1 MEVNTESDARTFA
14 LSIVELNP
22 NAIRIVPAEELLSV
36 LYIKNPFSFDDR
48 NWAKLTG
55 RGTGWSIYT
64 GDIGMVVT
72 QNSVKTVVVIP
83 RIKTSE
89 SIDMLRPQQSLF
101 PAHVLINIFGDD
113 CISSSS
119 SDGSF
124 TFKGRRFTKEGFLRH
139 KLSEVDVYRPADD
152 LPTELELE
160 IFKECSMMDDKIL
173 NDAVSR
179 LARIKIVLND
189 RVVVVEGDFKGLVG
203 TVVERGDNEVAV
215 DVETQDQIERVNLS
229 AVRVAFR
236 LGDQVQIK
244 QGPHSGRIGWIVDVQ
259 DLTVTVINVELD
271 LEVIMNSCSIYF
283 VDKFLQA
290 SIKKSDIG
298 FYNSPFLTTLRKR
311 TIARDVKFRDDPNK
325 IYHGK
330 RVIVVG
336 GHRYKTYK
344 GYIKNTNIEGYAW
357 VELDALFQNQLEKI
371 SLDSLAFLWVL
382 N

>member
-1 MEVNTESDARTFA
+1 VFVEVNSESDARTFA

-22 NAIRIVPAEELLSV
+22 NAIRLVPAEELLSV
-36 LYIKNPFSFDDR
+36 LYIKNPFSFDGR

-55 RGTGWSIYT
+55 RGTEWSVYR

-72 QNSVKTVVVIP
+72 QNGVKTVVVIP

-89 SIDMLRPQQSLF
+89 SIDMPRPQPSLF
-101 PAHVLINIFGDD
+101 PAQVLINLFGDG

-124 TFKGRRFTKEGFLRH
+124 TFKRKRFTKEGFLRH

-152 LPTELELE
+152 LPTEFELE
-160 IFKECSMMDDKIL
+160 IFKECSMMDDKVL
-173 NDAVSR
+173 NDTVSR
-179 LARIKIVLND
+179 LARIKIVLHD

-259 DLTVTVINVELD
+259 DLTVTVINVELS
-271 LEVIMNSCSIYF
+271 LEVIMNSCNVHF
-283 VDKFLQA
+283 VDKDFTGIHQEERHWIL
-290 SIKKSDIG
+290 
-298 FYNSPFLTTLRKR
+298 
-311 TIARDVKFRDDPNK
+311 
-325 IYHGK
+325 
-330 RVIVVG
+330 
-336 GHRYKTYK
+336 
-344 GYIKNTNIEGYAW
+344 
-357 VELDALFQNQLEKI
+357 
-371 SLDSLAFLWVL
+371 
-382 N
+382 